1 MAYDI
6 KQITNFSEEVKN
18 AEIEEVEIT
27 RVVIKDDHMVEQI
40 EQVGYIELKIE
51 NIVKFGYICENR
63 GIGLPI
69 FLKIDGKYQKFEIG
83 KTGMYEA
90 SDIDVDGIKIPVGN
104 DKDFNFTFDYVI
116 YNAE

>member
-1 MAYDI
+1 MAYNI

-18 AEIEEVEIT
+18 A
-27 RVVIKDDHMVEQI
+27 VVDEN
-40 EQVGYIELKIE
+40 GYITLEIP

-69 FLKIDGKYQKFEIG
+69 YLKINGEYQKFEIG

-90 SDIDVDGIKIPVGN
+90 SDIDVDGIKIPIGKDK

>member
-1 MAYDI
+1 MAYNI

-51 NIVKFGYICENR
+51 NIVKFGYICEDR

-90 SDIDVDGIKIPVGN
+90 SDIDVDGIKIPVGK
-104 DKDFNFTFDYVI
+104 DKDFIFTFDYVT

>member
-18 AEIEEVEIT
+18 AEVNEE
-27 RVVIKDDHMVEQI
+27 
-40 EQVGYIELKIE
+40 GYITLEIA
-51 NIVKFGYICENR
+51 NIVKFGYICEDR

-69 FLKIDGKYQKFEIG
+69 YLKIDDKYQKFEIG

-90 SDIDVDGIKIPVGN
+90 SNVNVNGIMIPVGK
-104 DKDFNFTFDYVI
+104 DKDFIFTFDYVT
-116 YNAE
+116 YNGE